1 MARDPQRRT
10 DTRDG
15 DSRQPQKSVVDMSL
29 WPCLESGHLLARGR
43 AALRLPHLRRQNE
56 SKNDVNPARGD
67 GQKIKKTLGGNNM
80 KRRLLSIFL
89 SLTMILSM
97 VPSVWAAD
105 EMRQDDPAAQ
115 ETETPAK
122 PAMNGNC
129 GADDSGDSVKSGR

>member
-1 MARDPQRRT
+1 
-10 DTRDG
+10 
-15 DSRQPQKSVVDMSL
+15 
-29 WPCLESGHLLARGR
+29 
-43 AALRLPHLRRQNE
+43 
-56 SKNDVNPARGD
+56 
-67 GQKIKKTLGGNNM
+67 M

-129 GADDSGDSVKSGR
+129 GADDSGDSVKWALTDDDGDGFYTLTISGSGAMANYTANINNEKRPHNPGEQVKQVLKSKRLPKWLCPKVLLLLVPSRLTA